1 MEQEQQMLVQEED
14 EQDDF
19 DNFGKNQQYAP
30 PQYIGSQADFV
41 QEESEEEDLVL

>member
-1 MEQEQQMLVQEED
+1 MLLQEGD

-19 DNFGKNQQYAP
+19 DNFGKNQKYAP
-30 PQYIGSQADFV
+30 PQYIVNQADYE